1 MKILAKTTEGAE
13 YLYSVRSAH
22 KVSAR
27 SGQKIADALNK
38 YGWQLETPDEIWHL
52 YDVDEYD
59 TAYDYAQFQSF
70 TIRDGKIREMIRPS
84 RIAQTQTNELSYAG
98 RTYGKIL

>member
-27 SGQKIADALNK
+27 SGQQIADALNK
-38 YGWQLETPDEIWHL
+38 AGYQLERPGEKWHL

-59 TAYDYAQFQSF
+59 TAYDMGLYQSF
-70 TIRDGKIREMIRPS
+70 QPDAASWCR
-84 RIAQTQTNELSYAG
+84 
-98 RTYGKIL
+98 